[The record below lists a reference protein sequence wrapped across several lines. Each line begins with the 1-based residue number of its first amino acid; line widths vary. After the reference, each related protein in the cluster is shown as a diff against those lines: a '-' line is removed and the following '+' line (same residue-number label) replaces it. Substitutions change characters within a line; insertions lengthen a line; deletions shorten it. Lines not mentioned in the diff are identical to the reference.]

1 LSAGWSVH
9 IHTETLVIIEMGK
22 ENGGFAPESD
32 YFLMMTKQ
40 TRRAQSAMYA
50 AWILQQRWSVI
61 VVKQMQKGRK
71 GKKKKGG
78 RDYGLINLTIA
89 MLD

>member
-1 LSAGWSVH
+1 
-9 IHTETLVIIEMGK
+9 
-22 ENGGFAPESD
+22 
-32 YFLMMTKQ
+32 
-40 TRRAQSAMYA
+40 
-50 AWILQQRWSVI
+50 
-61 VVKQMQKGRK
+61 MQKGRK

>member
-1 LSAGWSVH
+1 
-9 IHTETLVIIEMGK
+9 
-22 ENGGFAPESD
+22 
-32 YFLMMTKQ
+32 
-40 TRRAQSAMYA
+40 MYA

-61 VVKQMQKGRK
+61 VVKKMQKGRK